1 MDKLYCEAT
10 IQKSLVNGQE
20 WETDENGNPI
30 VLIEASNDNLDFQ
43 EERVLQDAL
52 MGSKDYFLKNGVIS
66 YDHMHLPSED
76 NYKKDPEWNE
86 EKYIL
91 GHPLD
96 AFMENGVVKVK
107 AALYKSVDRA
117 KEIIKKLTDG
127 AKTVKASVGGRRPT
141 KINKYDYDLM
151 KDIPTIIKVLW
162 DEVALT
168 YKPVN
173 QTLGPTILSPKEF
186 VKSLTAGNS
195 VDPGAMTDGNA
206 LQYQS
211 VDGRGVVQSLL
222 SDISFG
228 EVEDSK
234 EAIARLMNNGYSE
247 EQAKEIIGALINNN
261 LIGDVLMAGEKE
273 DMAKAIDDSTDALLK
288 AIAASKD
295 DKEVKEDDDE
305 MKKAKKKAPE
315 VAEEKDEDLFEDDEE
330 EKEDDDE
337 DDEEDVTED
346 IEKMGKSI
354 ETLRTENQKLG
365 KMVKSLGADLKQV
378 KDIVSALGENG
389 LAVSKMVKSIADAPL
404 PRKSETEI
412 TPVNRFAKSVGDG
425 LSKMTKDQ
433 IRALGRKAVTSGL
446 ADVDFVDRINYKFQK
461 SMPFEP
467 DMIAVLDRV
476 K

>member
-20 WETDENGNPI
+20 WETDGNGNPI
-30 VLIEASNDNLDFQ
+30 IVIEASNDNLDFQ

-52 MGSKDYFLKNGVIS
+52 MESKDYFLKNGVIS

-91 GHPLD
+91 GHPVD
-96 AFMENGVVKVK
+96 AYMENGVVKVK

-117 KEIIKKLTDG
+117 KEIIKKLSDG

-141 KINKYDYDLM
+141 KINKYDYNLM
-151 KDIPTIIKVLW
+151 KDVPTIIKVLW

-195 VDPGAMTDGNA
+195 VDPGAMTGGNA

-211 VDGRGVVQSLL
+211 VQGRGVVQSLL

-315 VAEEKDEDLFEDDEE
+315 VAEEKEEDEDLFEDDDEG
-330 EKEDDDE
+330 DDE
-337 DDEEDVTED
+337 DDEEEDVTED

-354 ETLRTENQKLG
+354 ETLRSENQKLG
-365 KMVKSLGADLKQV
+365 RMVKSLCSDLKQI
-378 KDIVSALGENG
+378 KDVVSALGENG
-389 LAVSKMVKSIADAPL
+389 VAVSKMVKSIADAPL
-404 PRKSETEI
+404 PRKGETEVV
-412 TPVNRFAKSVGDG
+412 PVDRFAKSVGDG
-425 LSKMTKDQ
+425 FAKMTKDQ
-433 IRALGRKAVTSGL
+433 IRALGYKAISSGI
-446 ADVDFVDRINYKFQK
+446 ADVNFVDRINYKFQK
-461 SMPFEP
+461 SLSFDA
-467 DMIAVLDRV
+467 DMIAVLERV